1 VLRRRSVLFHVTMT
15 HTPENCPVEL
25 PAPEQKKFFAKLEKM
40 QQVAKKTKVKILFMV
55 TGVGHT
61 IYALIEADNF
71 NSINLF
77 FSVMGFKQ
85 DYNVEPVGDIQ
96 DVIAGFKAGL
106 VRKW

>member
-1 VLRRRSVLFHVTMT
+1 MLFHVTMT

-25 PAPEQKKFFAKLEKM
+25 PPSEQKKFFAKLEKM
-40 QQVAKKTKVKILFMV
+40 QQVAKKTKINIHFMV

-71 NSINLF
+71 DAINLF

-85 DYNVEPVGDIQ
+85 DYQIEPVGRVQDI
-96 DVIAGFKAGL
+96 ITAFKAGL
-106 VRKW
+106 VKKW